1 MVAEERDG
9 AEVVVIEM
17 LVPDGALVAEATES
31 RVEDEPLY
39 ALSTLLDPR
48 YKDRFFTS
56 AESAKHG
63 KDALAKKLDKDLKT
77 TRDGEASDI
86 LEPPEKASR
95 AEAAAPCRS
104 TSSSSSFM
112 KEFDKIREE
121 REEPGGAASCS
132 STAVQMHGF
141 FTEETIP
148 VTHDPYK
155 YWGVNR
161 QRFPGLAVAALSYL
175 CAPCTSVESERIF
188 STVSWILGRNAFFPM
203 QEPASDA
210 QD

>member
-1 MVAEERDG
+1 MILMYVCNFF
-9 AEVVVIEM
+9 
-17 LVPDGALVAEATES
+17 
-31 RVEDEPLY
+31 
-39 ALSTLLDPR
+39 
-48 YKDRFFTS
+48 RFFTS

-63 KDALAKKLDKDLKT
+63 KDALAQKLDKDLKT

-104 TSSSSSFM
+104 KSSSSSFM

-155 YWGVNR
+155 YWGVNH

-188 STVSWILGRNAFFPM
+188 STVSWILDEKRNRLTADRAEMLSFLCKNLPVM
-203 QEPASDA
+203 LKTEIDMLNC
-210 QD
+210 